1 MSATWRIENDIFTH
15 EDLPSMIPMLVQP
28 YPPGIWWIEN
38 DIFKHTALPDMI
50 PMLVHPYPPGVWYLD
65 NDIFKQDALP
75 DMVKTGAFSDC
86 AFLNQV
92 SIPRSVKLIGEAA
105 FADTALTRVRIAS
118 DCTYSAT
125 SFPAGCDVDSYEAE

>member
-28 YPPGIWWIEN
+28 YPPGVWWLDS

-50 PMLVHPYPPGVWYLD
+50 PMLVHPYPPGVWYIE

-75 DMVKTGAFSDC
+75 DMVKTGAFSGC
-86 AFLNQV
+86 SRLRTAVFPSTV
-92 SIPRSVKLIGEAA
+92 TYIGPYA
-105 FADTALTRVRIAS
+105 FADTALTEVTIPENCQYS
-118 DCTYSAT
+118 DT
-125 SFPAGCDVDSYEAE
+125 SFPPGCIVHTE